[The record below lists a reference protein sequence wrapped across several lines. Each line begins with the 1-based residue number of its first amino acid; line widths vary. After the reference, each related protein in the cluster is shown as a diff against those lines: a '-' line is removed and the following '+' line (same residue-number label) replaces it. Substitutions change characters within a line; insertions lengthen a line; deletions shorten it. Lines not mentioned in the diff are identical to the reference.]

1 MLEIHEVYKRFGPLE
16 AVHGLSLSIARG
28 QTFGLLGPNG
38 AGKTTLLRLITGIL
52 GPDRGRILLEGKALS
67 PATSAR
73 IGYMPEERGLYRK
86 MGVLEQL
93 RYLGRLKGLSGAEAR
108 RRGLYW
114 LERLNLA
121 EWGQRKVED
130 LSKGMQQK
138 VQFAATLLHDPDLVI
153 LDEPF
158 SGLDP
163 VNMRQLIADI
173 GALQQSGKTVLL
185 STHRMDQVQAFCP
198 DIALLHRGRLVLEG
212 QVEEI
217 RRAHRRGFF
226 HVRLQGDTGSLT
238 HPGFEVL
245 EQETDRLLVQLH
257 DGFRGNDLLR
267 LLLERGVELQA
278 FEEIL
283 PSLNDIFIQ
292 RLSES
297 DAADA
302 AQQAARQSAAR
313 AAGKTAPLRHG

>member
-1 MLEIHEVYKRFGPLE
+1 MLEIIDVYKRFGALE
-16 AVHGLSLSIARG
+16 AVHGLSLRIDRG

-52 GPDRGRILLEGKALS
+52 GPDRGRILLDGKTLGPS
-67 PATSAR
+67 ATTR

-93 RYLGRLKGLSGAEAR
+93 RYLGRLKGLRGPEAR
-108 RRGLYW
+108 QRALHW
-114 LERLNLA
+114 LERLGLA
-121 EWGQRKVED
+121 DWAKHRLED

-163 VNMRQLIADI
+163 VNMQQLIGDI
-173 GALQQSGKTVLL
+173 QALQGSGKTVLL

-198 DIALLHRGRLVLEG
+198 DIAVLHRGRLVLQG
-212 QVEEI
+212 QVEAI
-217 RRAHRRGFF
+217 RREHHQGRFR
-226 HVRLQGDTGSLT
+226 VRLRGDTGSLT

-245 EQETDRLLVQLH
+245 EQEREGLLVQVH
-257 DGFRGNDLLR
+257 EGHSGNEVLA
-267 LLLERGVELQA
+267 LLLERQVQVLA

-283 PSLNDIFIQ
+283 PSLNDVFIQ
-292 RLSES
+292 HL
-297 DAADA
+297 ADLDQIPA
-302 AQQAARQSAAR
+302 S
-313 AAGKTAPLRHG
+313 HG